1 MKIKSLL
8 KKLMEFLMSRKGI
21 KPSEETRKKNT
32 REQLEEFLGRKLD
45 FPNSLG

>member
-1 MKIKSLL
+1 
-8 KKLMEFLMSRKGI
+8 MEFLMSR
-21 KPSEETRKKNT
+21 SRKKNT